1 MTKSYIKLYGP
12 PVMEGLQ
19 ALEKIALSI
28 TSKDNSLSYY
38 HACLPR
44 EAISA
49 WQAPTEDPMMRYDD
63 YMQRYYN
70 MYNEDCVLLYKGLEK
85 EVKNKLIS
93 KSGHTLGEYDFYFE
107 WIIEPKDKDLFNL
120 IKIIDTEMKT
130 LNLRYSIVTK

>member
-1 MTKSYIKLYGP
+1 
-12 PVMEGLQ
+12 
-19 ALEKIALSI
+19 
-28 TSKDNSLSYY
+28 LSYY

-49 WQAPTEDPMMRYDD
+49 WQAPSEDPMMRYDD

-107 WIIEPKDKDLFNL
+107 WIIEPKENDLFNL
-120 IKIIDTEMKT
+120 IKMIDTEMKT